1 MYHFSLRLLQ
11 VATNSYI
18 TKKVPVLDEQTLKV
32 TRYKY
37 KLTKMK
43 VPEANGS
50 ISPSHQ
56 YFVGAKTLSTLGF
69 V

>member
-43 VPEANGS
+43 IPEATVQS
-50 ISPSHQ
+50 LQ
-56 YFVGAKTLSTLGF
+56 VTSTSS
-69 V
+69 VRKR